1 MKRFNKNVAIVLL
14 IAVYVNLLNPVYAT
28 TALNGRYWD
37 KTSLKYYISST
48 VSSSYGSSV
57 YYQILY
63 GAQSWSGLSAMVLS
77 SGTTSDNDIE
87 IYMSN
92 YGATG
97 WNGLHNPDSYDS
109 STNVMEHSTITL
121 NTYYYLQSYSSY
133 TSDINFWRAIACH
146 EVGHS
151 LGLSH
156 NSTSGETS
164 IMKSS
169 TGDFYTL
176 SGSSPKLTSP
186 QTADITAL
194 QSLYGS

>member
-1 MKRFNKNVAIVLL
+1 MF
-14 IAVYVNLLNPVYAT
+14 
-28 TALNGRYWD
+28 
-37 KTSLKYYISST
+37 
-48 VSSSYGSSV
+48 
-57 YYQILY
+57 
-63 GAQSWSGLSAMVLS
+63 LSE
-77 SGTTSDNDIE
+77 TE
-87 IYMSN
+87 
-92 YGATG
+92 
-97 WNGLHNPDSYDS
+97 
-109 STNVMEHSTITL
+109 NVMEHSTITL
-121 NTYYYLQSYSSY
+121 NTCYYLQSYSSY

-151 LGLSH
+151 PGLSH